1 MITIMSL
8 LGPGHGIK
16 WKDYQISTPTFHLS
30 SVEKPDFSP
39 FLIHMTGR
47 DQLLSILRGENAP
60 EDVAVNPGHGFLRA
74 SIPAYEGSAQH
85 YNASV
90 VCFTESPLFALDFF
104 RYRSFARWSADQQFG
119 IGFSKS
125 ELVVHR
131 HVRPVVYLDSQT
143 NRELLGLCN
152 GIINGNFQVVDQD
165 AVVQNAIP
173 LAAKL
178 KPLLF
183 PLLEDNP
190 TQGFMW
196 EREWRSPDPIGMT
209 FPLSAI
215 KVICCPANEREEI
228 AELLAPHADNI
239 QIVENWREYDDVT
252 SYLKRRDRHAEMPT
266 SEKLKQIG
274 DLTTLRDLKQQNDQ
288 TLHSLSAYYGVFKE
302 TVDQLEG
309 RSITDTLD
317 DIRKTS
323 NLINARI
330 EERIL
335 ELQAKAQE
343 ERNKRGNR
351 K

>member
-1 MITIMSL
+1 MIATMSL
-8 LGPGHGIK
+8 LGPGHGVR
-16 WKDYQISTPTFHLS
+16 WKEYQISTPTFHLS
-30 SVEKPDFSP
+30 SIEKPDLSP

-60 EDVAVNPGHGFLRA
+60 EDVVVNPLHGFLRA
-74 SIPAYEGSAQH
+74 SIPAYEGSGQY

-104 RYRSFARWSADQQFG
+104 RYRSFTRWSADQQFG

-131 HVRPVVYLDSQT
+131 NVRPVVYLDTQT

-152 GIINGNFQVVDQD
+152 GIIDGNVQITDQD
-165 AVVQNAIP
+165 AVVQNLVP
-173 LAAKL
+173 LATKL

-183 PLLEDNP
+183 PLLEDIP
-190 TQGFMW
+190 SQGFMW

-215 KVICCPANEREEI
+215 KVICCPAGERAEI
-228 AELLAPHADNI
+228 AELLTDYADNI

-266 SEKLKQIG
+266 SDKLKQIG
-274 DLTTLRDLKQQNDQ
+274 DLIALRALKQQNNQ
-288 TLHSLSAYYGVFKE
+288 TLNSLSAYYGVFRE
-302 TVDQLEG
+302 TVNQLEG
-309 RSITDTLD
+309 RSITDTLE
-317 DIRKTS
+317 DIRNTS
-323 NLINARI
+323 NLISARI

-335 ELQAKAQE
+335 ELQAKAE
-343 ERNKRGNR
+343 EEKKKRENQ